1 MDIKE
6 LEIEANEI
14 RMELLNLIYNSN
26 TGHTG
31 GDLSSTD
38 IITALYNEVLN
49 IDPKNPKSEDRDLF
63 IMSKGHSVE
72 VLYTVLARRGFFPKD
87 LLNSFS
93 KRGSLL
99 IGHPNNKIPGIEMN
113 TGSLGHGLSVSVGM
127 ALGLKKRNSLSK
139 VYCLM
144 GDGEHAEGTIW
155 EAAMAASNY
164 KLNNLVAI
172 IDRNHLQI
180 SGNTEDVMSLE
191 PLKDK
196 YISFGW
202 DVIDIDGNNM
212 KEVIQALSKKNDS
225 IKPRLII
232 AHTVKGKGVREMEN
246 IAKWHHGVPSSEL
259 MDSAISQL
267 ENNKEKLKNE

>member
-1 MDIKE
+1 MNIKE

-49 IDPKNPKSEDRDLF
+49 IDPKNPKSDDRDLF

-72 VLYTVLARRGFFPKD
+72 VLYTVLARRGFFPKEW
-87 LLNSFS
+87 LNSFS

-99 IGHPNNKIPGIEMN
+99 IGHPNNKIPGVEMN

-127 ALGLKKRNSLSK
+127 ALGLKKRNSSSK

-191 PLKDK
+191 PLKEK

-202 DVIDIDGNNM
+202 VVIDIDGNNM
-212 KEVIQALSKKNDS
+212 NEVIQALNMKNES
-225 IKPRLII
+225 THPRLII
-232 AHTVKGKGVREMEN
+232 AHTVKGKGVKEMEN
-246 IAKWHHGVPSSEL
+246 IAKWHHGVPSSKL
-259 MDSAISQL
+259 MESAISQL